1 MFKTITN
8 TIFTR
13 FFFALVNF
21 VVVIGTARFLGA
33 EIRGVISL
41 IGVGTSVLHVLSNLV
56 GGTSL
61 VYFGSRQNK
70 RELLT
75 VSYAWCVISSVIGTF
90 LLSIFNVIP
99 EAHVLDV
106 FFLGLLVCF
115 GSINQQLLL
124 ADKNILGYN
133 ISSFLQALLLLVVFL
148 LMVFIQKEKSIHSF
162 LIALYTCYSACLIA
176 TLFAGF
182 DLKKSENKIDILN
195 VFKQLIRHG
204 FVIQLASMLQL
215 INYRFSFYLLEK
227 NFGNKTLG
235 VFSVTVAL
243 SEALWIISRSISTVQ
258 YSYLSNTD
266 NKTEH
271 VRITTIFTKVVF
283 LYTLLIISA
292 IMLLPD
298 SIYTWLLGNEF
309 SGVKYLI
316 FLMTPGILLH
326 SITTILAHY
335 FSGNANFK
343 INTYASG
350 IAAIVSL
357 IVYSFLIP
365 LWGIKG
371 ACIAS
376 NMVYFTSFA
385 YSIFKFHQLSKTSF
399 NIWMPGEQDK
409 LGIQKVLYLLRLKKK
424 Q

>member
-1 MFKTITN
+1 MFRAITN

-13 FFFALVNF
+13 FFFAIVNF

-41 IGVGTSVLHVLSNLV
+41 IGVGTSFLHVLSNLV

-75 VSYAWCVISSVIGTF
+75 VSYVWCIISLVIGTF
-90 LLSIFNVIP
+90 LLSTFNVIP
-99 EAHVLDV
+99 EANVFDV
-106 FFLGLLVCF
+106 FFLGLLLCL

-124 ADKNILGYN
+124 ADKKILGYN
-133 ISSFLQALLLLVVFL
+133 ISSFLQALLLVVVFL
-148 LMVFIQKEKSIHSF
+148 FMVFILEEKSIQSF
-162 LIALYTCYSACLIA
+162 LIALYTSYSVCFLA
-176 TLFAGF
+176 TLFAGL
-182 DLKKSENKIDILN
+182 DLKKSENRIDILN
-195 VFKQLIRHG
+195 LFKQLLQHG
-204 FVIQLASMLQL
+204 FLIQLASLLQL

-227 NFGNKTLG
+227 NFGTKTLG
-235 VFSVTVAL
+235 FFSITIAL
-243 SEALWIISRSISTVQ
+243 SEASWILSRSMATIQ
-258 YSYLSNTD
+258 YSYISNTD
-266 NKTEH
+266 DKMEH
-271 VRITTIFTKVVF
+271 VRITAIFTKVVF
-283 LYTLLIISA
+283 LFTLLIIIA
-292 IMLLPD
+292 MMLLPD
-298 SIYTWLLGNEF
+298 SIYLWILGNEF
-309 SGVKYLI
+309 DGIKYLI

-326 SITTILAHY
+326 SITSILAHY

-350 IAAIVSL
+350 IAAIASL
-357 IVYSFLIP
+357 IVYSLFIP

-399 NIWMPGEQDK
+399 NIWMPEKQDI

-424 Q
+424 